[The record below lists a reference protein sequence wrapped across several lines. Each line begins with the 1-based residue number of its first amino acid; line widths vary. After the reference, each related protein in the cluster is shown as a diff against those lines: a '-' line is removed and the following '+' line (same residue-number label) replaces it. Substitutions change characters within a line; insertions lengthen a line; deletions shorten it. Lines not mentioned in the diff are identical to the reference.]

1 MERGVTTEPRMTRP
15 RRRRASATTTME
27 TAPAETAVAPAT
39 EHSADAAE
47 PTDVPVAAIAS
58 APPAETPAS
67 ETVAAGAAPARPRR
81 RGGRR
86 RAVSP
91 ERVTEAASEEPAA
104 PSAPVEAGEPDGDT
118 AVAIL
123 AVQSVQ
129 VEQELGEEVIAAPAT
144 PEELAEIARALGAEP
159 EAESAQETGASK
171 RRRRRRGR
179 RGRGRSEGATPATGA
194 GEPTASAA
202 SWTPI
207 LPSYPVEFE
216 PAPPPTKRRPARRP
230 GSTAVPRFSPEEQR
244 EIEAFVSPG
253 NDAAGAAPAEAGKGD
268 TAAEAKTRSRRRRGR
283 NGAAPLEATTIET
296 ATPSLPASPA
306 LPPGATIE
314 ALLARQNVILDTL
327 LERQIA
333 LLRNIERL
341 LEQID
346 RHMSGAGGR
355 TASMPRTGVF
365 VDVPNVMYAAERLG
379 WQIDF
384 GKLLVMLTRGREL
397 VRASAYAPVSDDP
410 QMRLETQRFT
420 QPFVGHGY
428 RIVTKPLK
436 RFADGSMKGNFD
448 VEMAMDILTMADRLD
463 IVCLVSG
470 DGDFTRLVE
479 MVQARGV
486 RVEVASFAQST
497 SSELRAA
504 CDVFIDLTLY
514 QKEIAA

>member
-1 MERGVTTEPRMTRP
+1 VTTEPRTTRP
-15 RRRRASATTTME
+15 RRRRVSIAATPTTATE
-27 TAPAETAVAPAT
+27 TALTETAATPAEPL
-39 EHSADAAE
+39 ADAA
-47 PTDVPVAAIAS
+47 PTADEVPTLEVVSTDAAS
-58 APPAETPAS
+58 T
-67 ETVAAGAAPARPRR
+67 TRPRR

-86 RAVSP
+86 RATPSEQVAPVAP
-91 ERVTEAASEEPAA
+91 EQPAAPTEALGAAEPAESTTEAAPAA
-104 PSAPVEAGEPDGDT
+104 QIELAQEEEI
-118 AVAIL
+118 AI
-123 AVQSVQ
+123 AT
-129 VEQELGEEVIAAPAT
+129 PAT
-144 PEELAEIARALGAEP
+144 PEELAAIARALGAEA
-159 EAESAQETGASK
+159 EAEDEKEAAAPK
-171 RRRRRRGR
+171 KRRRRRGR
-179 RGRGRSEGATPATGA
+179 RGRGKSESATPATGA
-194 GEPTASAA
+194 AEPAATAE

-216 PAPPPTKRRPARRP
+216 PPPPPTKRRPARRP
-230 GSTAVPRFSPEEQR
+230 GSTTAPRFSPEEQR
-244 EIEAFVSPG
+244 EIEAFVAPQ
-253 NDAAGAAPAEAGKGD
+253 NDTSSTPPSEALKTD
-268 TAAEAKTRSRRRRGR
+268 AAAEARSRARHRRGR
-283 NGAAPLEATTIET
+283 NGATPAET
-296 ATPSLPASPA
+296 AAPATAAPAPSATAA
-306 LPPGATIE
+306 LAPGTTVE

-346 RHMSGAGGR
+346 RHMSGAGGQ
-355 TASMPRTGVF
+355 TASTPRTGVF

-463 IVCLVSG
+463 VVCLVSG

-486 RVEVASFAQST
+486 RVEVVSFAQST

-504 CDVFIDLTLY
+504 CDAFIDLTLC